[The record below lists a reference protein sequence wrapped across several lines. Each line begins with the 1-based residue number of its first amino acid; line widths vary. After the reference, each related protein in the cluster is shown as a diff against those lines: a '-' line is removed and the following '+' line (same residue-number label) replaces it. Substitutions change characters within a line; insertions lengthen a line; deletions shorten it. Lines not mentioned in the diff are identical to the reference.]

1 MEVTDH
7 VPTSQMDSL
16 MLTDSTTAGWYTQ
29 QTNDVILGLCEGISL
44 ISVSDLFMKF
54 INRAGNGLNNIA
66 SGALLE
72 LR

>member
-29 QTNDVILGLCEGISL
+29 QTNDVILGLCEGTTFT
-44 ISVSDLFMKF
+44 SVLDFFIKF
-54 INRAGNGLNNIA
+54 INRAGTRLKNIVSEA
-66 SGALLE
+66 VLE